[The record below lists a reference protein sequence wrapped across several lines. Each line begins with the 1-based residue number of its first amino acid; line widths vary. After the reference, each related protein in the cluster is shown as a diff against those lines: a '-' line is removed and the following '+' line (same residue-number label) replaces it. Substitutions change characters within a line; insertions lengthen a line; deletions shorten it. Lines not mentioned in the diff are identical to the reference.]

1 MRFKER
7 GGEFKKN
14 GLKIWFKT
22 KPKRDI
28 STIYKIYVKT
38 LL

>member
-14 GLKIWFKT
+14 GLKIWVKT
-22 KPKRDI
+22 KPKRI
-28 STIYKIYVKT
+28 FLQYIRYM
-38 LL
+38 